1 MNDPLYLIFAA
12 IYASA
17 AVGVLSCLVSE
28 SKLFSPVREMF
39 WKFHLIFCPICMA
52 FWFAIPAL
60 VLVGPLFYFAVVAFS
75 NVWILI
81 ILHTYEVLDRKFD
94 DDETQETP

>member
-1 MNDPLYLIFAA
+1 MLDLILMA

-28 SKLFSPVREMF
+28 STLFAPVRKKF
-39 WKFHLIFCPICMA
+39 KDFHLIFCPICMG

-60 VLVGPLFYFAVVAFS
+60 WIGPLFYFAVVAFS
-75 NVWILI
+75 NVWMLV
-81 ILHTYEVLDRKFD
+81 ILHTYEALDRTYN
-94 DDETQETP
+94 ETEETP